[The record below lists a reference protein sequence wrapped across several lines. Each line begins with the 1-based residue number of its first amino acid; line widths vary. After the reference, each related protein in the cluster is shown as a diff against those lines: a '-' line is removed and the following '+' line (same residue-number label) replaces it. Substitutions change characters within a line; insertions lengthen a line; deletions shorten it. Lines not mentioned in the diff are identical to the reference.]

1 MIIDTRTSKTSQ
13 ESLTD
18 ADKAETESIDKERRA
33 ALLNIGAL
41 AGAAPAVAVL
51 LSPSVARATGSGG
64 SPCEEPCGTG
74 RGPAPG
80 YTPGNTGAPGD
91 AGFLGKRES

>member
-1 MIIDTRTSKTSQ
+1 MINETRTSKQSQ
-13 ESLTD
+13 ETLSD
-18 ADKAETESIDKERRA
+18 AGKPESETIDKERRA

-51 LSPSVARATGSGG
+51 LSPSIARATSSGG

-80 YTPGNTGAPGD
+80 YTPGDTGAPGD
-91 AGFLGKRES
+91 VGFLGKRES